1 VVSVDRIEGIGE
13 QSGEY
18 LELEVM
24 VPDPTLLSTAQ
35 SSLERFSEHL
45 GLTVRTEQSYV
56 AMLLHWMAQVEE
68 SSHV

>member
-1 VVSVDRIEGIGE
+1 V
-13 QSGEY
+13 Y
-18 LELEVM
+18 
-24 VPDPTLLSTAQ
+24 
-35 SSLERFSEHL
+35 L